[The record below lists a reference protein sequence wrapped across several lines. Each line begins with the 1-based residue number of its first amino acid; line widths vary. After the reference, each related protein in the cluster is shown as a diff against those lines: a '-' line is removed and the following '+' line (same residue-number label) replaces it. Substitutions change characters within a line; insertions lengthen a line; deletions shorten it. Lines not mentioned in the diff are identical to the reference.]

1 MLDEII
7 SLKYQITV
15 KVLLSKQKK
24 NGGTEIAPVC
34 VKSATK
40 LVIILKYDLYTS
52 FQEILYRI
60 NNWINEGSSWVIE
73 SLDAEYVNISIFS
86 PLSWSIYIESPR
98 RLRNSMKSLIRI
110 KK

>member
-40 LVIILKYDLYTS
+40 LVIILKS